1 MTTNIA
7 ITGACGFVGTA
18 LRDKFKK
25 CTIIQRDD
33 DEEEI
38 RKKLKN
44 IDVVINLAGAPI
56 IKRWNTSHRVLLRK
70 SRISR
75 TKHLVNAL
83 NKSDVKHF
91 ISTSAIGIYPNDI
104 MCSESCKKY
113 SNDFLGNLVQDWE
126 HEANKCNK
134 PTTILRFGI
143 ILGEKGGALVKM
155 LLPFKLGIGGNI
167 DNGKMMMSWI
177 HMDDLLDMYDF
188 IIKKELIGIFNAT
201 SPNSVRKY

>member
-1 MTTNIA
+1 
-7 ITGACGFVGTA
+7 
-18 LRDKFKK
+18 
-25 CTIIQRDD
+25 
-33 DEEEI
+33 
-38 RKKLKN
+38 
-44 IDVVINLAGAPI
+44 
-56 IKRWNTSHRVLLRK
+56 
-70 SRISR
+70 
-75 TKHLVNAL
+75 
-83 NKSDVKHF
+83 
-91 ISTSAIGIYPNDI
+91 